1 MADMANIAALS
12 NTLIALLWAIWI
24 IVWTVAAF
32 FVKRTQRR
40 ERLGPVL
47 LERVPV
53 VIGFFMLL
61 LPHWRPHRM
70 PLALTQRFMA
80 EAPWLALVAL
90 ALVAAGL
97 FVAYWARVH
106 LGRNW
111 SGEVMVKEGHTLI
124 TSGPYRW
131 VRHPIYAGM
140 TLALVGTALASGAPY
155 GFLGLVLILFGF
167 LVRVR
172 LEEALMRETFPADYA
187 EYTRHTARLIPGI
200 Y

>member
-1 MADMANIAALS
+1 MDRLTVVS
-12 NTLIALLWAIWI
+12 NELIALLWAVWI
-24 IVWTVAAF
+24 VVWTGAAF
-32 FVKRTQRR
+32 FVKRTHRR
-40 ERLGPVL
+40 EPLGPTL

-53 VIGFFMLL
+53 VLGFFTLL
-61 LPHWRPHRM
+61 LPHWMPHRV
-70 PLALTQRFMA
+70 PPALTQRFLA
-80 EAPWLALVAL
+80 ESPVLALVAL
-90 ALVAAGL
+90 VLVFGGI
-97 FVAYWARVH
+97 FFSFWARAH

-111 SGEVMVKEGHTLI
+111 SGEVMVKIGHALI

-155 GFLGLVLILFGF
+155 GLIGLALILFGF

-172 LEEALMRETFPADYA
+172 QEEALMRETFPA
-187 EYTRHTARLIPGI
+187 EYPEYSRSTARLIPGL

>member
-1 MADMANIAALS
+1 MDRFTVIS
-12 NTLIALLWAIWI
+12 NELIALLWAVWI
-24 IVWTVAAF
+24 VVWTGAAF

-40 ERLGPVL
+40 EPLGPTL

-53 VIGFFMLL
+53 LIGFFLFL
-61 LPHWRPHRM
+61 LPHRTPQRLPPVLTHRF
-70 PLALTQRFMA
+70 LAEGPA
-80 EAPWLALVAL
+80 SAIVALVL
-90 ALVAAGL
+90 VFGGLLVAC
-97 FVAYWARVH
+97 WARAH

-111 SGEVMVKEGHTLI
+111 SGEVMVKVEHTLI

-140 TLALVGTALASGAPY
+140 TVALVGTALASGALS
-155 GFLGLVLILFGF
+155 GFLGLAFILFGF

-172 LEEALMRETFPADYA
+172 QEEALMQQTFPGDYLA
-187 EYTRHTARLIPGI
+187 YSRHTARLIPGL

>member
-1 MADMANIAALS
+1 MESLTQTANAA
-12 NTLIALLWAIWI
+12 IALLWAIWI
-24 IVWTVAAF
+24 VVWTAAAF

-40 ERLGPVL
+40 EPLGAML

-53 VIGFFMLL
+53 VAGFFMLL
-61 LPHWRPHRM
+61 LPHWKPRRIP
-70 PLALTQRFMA
+70 PALLQRFMA
-80 EAPWLALVAL
+80 EGPGLALVAL
-90 ALVAAGL
+90 ALVLAGL
-97 FVAYWARVH
+97 LVAYWARLH

-111 SGEVMVKEGHTLI
+111 SGEVMVKVGHTLI

-140 TLALVGTALASGAPY
+140 TLALIGTALASGALY
-155 GFLGLVLILFGF
+155 GVIGFGLILFGF

-172 LEEALMRETFPADYA
+172 QEEALMRATFPG
-187 EYTRHTARLIPGI
+187 EYIEYSRHTARLIPGV

>member
-1 MADMANIAALS
+1 MDRIVEAS
-12 NTLIALLWAIWI
+12 NDLIALLWAVWI
-24 IVWTVAAF
+24 IVWTGAAF

-40 ERLGPVL
+40 ARLGPVL
-47 LERVPV
+47 LERIPV
-53 VIGFFMLL
+53 VAGFFVLL
-61 LPHWRPHRM
+61 LPHWRSRRM
-70 PLALTQRFMA
+70 PSELVQRFVA
-80 EAPWLALVAL
+80 EGPGLALVAVV
-90 ALVAAGL
+90 LVLVGL
-97 FVAYWARVH
+97 LVAYWARIH

-140 TLALVGTALASGAPY
+140 TVALVGTALASGAPY
-155 GFLGLVLILFGF
+155 GFLGLALILFGF

-172 LEEALMRETFPADYA
+172 LEEALMRETFPRDYA
-187 EYTRHTARLIPGI
+187 EYSRHTARLIPGL